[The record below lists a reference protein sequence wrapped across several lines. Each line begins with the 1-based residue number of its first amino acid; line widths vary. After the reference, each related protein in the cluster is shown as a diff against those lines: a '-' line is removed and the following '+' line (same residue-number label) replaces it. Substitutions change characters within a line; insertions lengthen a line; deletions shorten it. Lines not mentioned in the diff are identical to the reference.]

1 MIRVKDESNDVL
13 ATQSACA
20 HGNLIS
26 KLNDVTEISS
36 NLLNIDTNID
46 TKLKESLTKLSF
58 IIQDILL
65 KL

>member
-1 MIRVKDESNDVL
+1 MIRVKNESNNIL
-13 ATQSACA
+13 ATQIACE
-20 HGNLIS
+20 HGHLIS
-26 KLNDVTEISS
+26 KLNDVTEICS

-46 TKLKESLTKLSF
+46 TKLKESLTELKF

>member
-1 MIRVKDESNDVL
+1 MIMVKDESNNIL
-13 ATQSACA
+13 ATQIACA

-36 NLLNIDTNID
+36 HLLDIDTNID
-46 TKLKESLTKLSF
+46 TKLKASLTELKF

>member
-1 MIRVKDESNDVL
+1 MIRVKDESNDNL
-13 ATQSACA
+13 ATQIVCA

-26 KLNDVTEISS
+26 KLNDVTGISS

-46 TKLKESLTKLSF
+46 TKLRESLTELKF

>member
-1 MIRVKDESNDVL
+1 MIRVKDESNDNL
-13 ATQSACA
+13 ATQIVCA

-26 KLNDVTEISS
+26 KLNDVTGISS
-36 NLLNIDTNID
+36 NLLNIDT
-46 TKLKESLTKLSF
+46 KLRESLTELKF